1 MTTNVWQFNVQI
13 DKTQIQG
20 ACNNC
25 STTIK
30 DDLIPYISSMD
41 NPHACWRRLQ
51 ELFET
56 HNTTWSLLFIIILLS
71 IRMEER
77 FVVFEFLRKIK

>member
-1 MTTNVWQFNVQI
+1 MVDI
-13 DKTQIQG
+13 M
-20 ACNNC
+20 
-25 STTIK
+25 TIK

-56 HNTTWSLLFIIILLS
+56 HNTTRSLFFINKLFRLEW
-71 IRMEER
+71 RKD
-77 FVVFEFLRKIK
+77 FLFLNF

>member
-1 MTTNVWQFNVQI
+1 MTTKVWQFNVQI
-13 DKTQIQG
+13 ETITTTLTKHKYKVLAINFQQQIQG

-30 DDLIPYISSMD
+30 DDFIPYISSMD

-51 ELFET
+51 G
-56 HNTTWSLLFIIILLS
+56 I
-71 IRMEER
+71 
-77 FVVFEFLRKIK
+77 V

>member
-1 MTTNVWQFNVQI
+1 MTTKVWQFNVQI
-13 DKTQIQG
+13 ETIMTTLTKQQIQG

-30 DDLIPYISSMD
+30 DDFIPYISSMD

-51 ELFET
+51 G
-56 HNTTWSLLFIIILLS
+56 I
-71 IRMEER
+71 
-77 FVVFEFLRKIK
+77 V